1 MDAATNR
8 FASLLTAL
16 PIPVLNEPG
25 IGVALL
31 AAAVVL
37 GGVAFG
43 ALWFHT
49 SMAAQGAKASSGGA
63 PLVRWLR
70 VAQSM
75 LLLLPLTVVL
85 LLVSYVSDFAP
96 CERAVHGCT
105 WSGTHVEGYIFVLY
119 STLAS
124 TLFGAIVN
132 SRQNRYA
139 AQNRGQR
146 RSHYVAK
153 TGVERRED
161 MARHDF
167 LLDAAAIG
175 LLLCAVTLAF
185 PFTLDKL

>member
-8 FASLLTAL
+8 FVSLLTAL

-37 GGVAFG
+37 GGVVFG
-43 ALWFHT
+43 ALSFHT
-49 SMAAQGAKASSGGA
+49 SMAAQRAKESSGRA
-63 PLVRWLR
+63 SLVRLLR
-70 VAQSM
+70 VMQSA
-75 LLLLPLTVVL
+75 LLALPLTVVL
-85 LLVSYVSDFAP
+85 LLLSYVSDFAP
-96 CERAVHGCT
+96 CERVTHGCP

-119 STLAS
+119 STVAG
-124 TLFGAIVN
+124 TLFGAIVS
-132 SRQNRYA
+132 SRQSHYA

-146 RSHYVAK
+146 RSHYIAK
-153 TGVERRED
+153 TQTERRED
-161 MARHDF
+161 IARNDF
-167 LLDAAAIG
+167 LFDAATIG

>member
-1 MDAATNR
+1 MYAAANR
-8 FASLLTAL
+8 FDSLLTAL
-16 PIPVLNEPG
+16 PVPARNEPG

-37 GGVAFG
+37 GSVAFG

-63 PLVRWLR
+63 SLVRWLR
-70 VAQSM
+70 VAQSV

-96 CERAVHGCT
+96 CERAMHGCP

-119 STLAS
+119 STVAG
-124 TLFGAIVN
+124 TLFGALVS
-132 SRQNRYA
+132 SRQSRYA

-153 TGVERRED
+153 TQAERRED
-161 MARHDF
+161 MARHDSLF
-167 LLDAAAIG
+167 DAAAIG